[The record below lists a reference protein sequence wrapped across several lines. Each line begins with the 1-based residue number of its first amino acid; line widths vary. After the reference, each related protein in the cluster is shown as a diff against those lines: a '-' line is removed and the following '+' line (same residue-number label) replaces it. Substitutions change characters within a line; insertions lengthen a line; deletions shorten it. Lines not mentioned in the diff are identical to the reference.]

1 MPDQASVQDFLGN
14 RDRTLAENLAAW
26 LLLPFSF
33 LYRITI
39 KLRSLSYRFGIFKST
54 ELPVPV
60 ISVGGLTIGGSG
72 KTPVV
77 MYVADYLASLGKKA
91 IILTRGYG
99 GESNAITI
107 VRPDDDVPMDRLS
120 DEVRMMADRLSA
132 TIAVGADRVA
142 AFEHALQ
149 SDTFDVAILDD
160 GFQHL
165 RIKRNLDIVVLDATA
180 PYGSGYLLPSG
191 NLREPKSS
199 LKRADVVIMSR
210 LSQSERAELL
220 MAEFQAELE
229 ETPAFGSDYVCDQFV
244 DIRTGEEFGAC
255 DLVKR
260 PILAF
265 SAIASPES
273 FFQMIEKHGAI
284 LGCRRRFRDH
294 HLFTQSDVDELVGE
308 ARARQC
314 AAFAVTE
321 KDAVK
326 LQPLNFAEFRV
337 FCYKIRLQITQNED
351 TLRSLIVGVFDGS
364 T

>member
-1 MPDQASVQDFLGN
+1 MPDQASVQNFLGN

-33 LYRITI
+33 LYRIGTR
-39 KLRSLSYRFGIFKST
+39 LRSLLYRLGIFKST

-77 MYVADYLASLGKKA
+77 MYIADYLVSLGKRVV
-91 IILTRGYG
+91 ILTRGYG

-120 DEVRMMADRLSA
+120 DEVRMMAGRRSA

-142 AFEHALQ
+142 AFEHAIK
-149 SDTFDVAILDD
+149 SNTFDVAILDD

-165 RIKRNLDIVVLDATA
+165 KIKRNLDIVVLDATA

-199 LKRADVVIMSR
+199 LKRADMVIMSR
-210 LSQSERAELL
+210 LSQSERSESL
-220 MAEFQAELE
+220 QADLE
-229 ETPAFGSDYVCDQFV
+229 GTPAFGSDYVCDSFV
-244 DIRTGEEFGAC
+244 DIHTGEEFGAD
-255 DLVKR
+255 DLGKR
-260 PILAF
+260 PIFAF

-273 FFQMIEKHGAI
+273 FLQMIEKDGAI
-284 LGCRRRFRDH
+284 LGCTRRFRDH

-314 AAFAVTE
+314 GAFAVTE

-326 LQPLNFAEFRV
+326 LQPLNFTEFRV
-337 FCYKIRLQITQNED
+337 YCYKIRLEITQNED
-351 TLRSLIVGVFDGS
+351 TLRSLIVGVFNGS
-364 T
+364 S